1 MDRSQVKFTVN
12 DAENSSAGPLIAVV
26 GMAGRFPGA
35 RNLTEFWRNLRSG
48 VESISRLSDEQ
59 LIDAGVTAAELGNS
73 DYVKA
78 AAILEDIDRFD
89 ANFFGLSPRDAAIMD
104 PQHRHFLECAW
115 EALDNAGWSPDEFT
129 GRVGVYAGSGM
140 NSYLINN
147 LLANP
152 ELVASAGLFLLKQ
165 TGNDK
170 DVLASRVSYQLNL
183 TGPSL
188 AVQTAC
194 STSLVAIHLACQ
206 SLLSHECDMAL
217 AGGVTIEIP
226 HGRGYLYREG
236 EILSRDGHCRSFDA
250 ASSGTIFG
258 SGLGIVVLRRLED
271 ATRDGDLIHAVIRG
285 TAINNDGA
293 RKVGYLAPS
302 VAGQAD
308 AIAEALTVADTEAD
322 SISYVETHGT
332 GTAVG
337 DPIEIAALT
346 RAFRTSTERNGFCAI
361 GSLKTNIGHLDAAA
375 GVAGFIKTV
384 LALEHRELPP
394 SLNFSQPNPLIDFD
408 HSPFYVNTKLRAWES
423 DGQPRRA
430 GVTSLGIGG
439 TNAHAILEE
448 APPATPSGP
457 ARPWQ
462 LLTLSAKTPAALEAM
477 AGNLADHVE
486 EKSPNLGDA
495 AFTGHLG
502 RKAFRLRR
510 AVICS
515 DSSDAVEAL
524 RGSDPKRVLANFA
537 SENDPPVIFLC
548 SGQGSQYLL
557 MGRGLY
563 ESEPEFRSVIDF
575 CADYLY
581 QFIGIDLRTI
591 LFPPDTE
598 TSSATELLDQTRLT
612 QPALFVIEYA
622 LAKLW
627 ASWGIKPAAMIGHSV
642 GELAAACIAGV
653 FSLEAGL
660 QIIAERGRL
669 MQSLP
674 SGSMT
679 AVPLP
684 ENQVIPLLNG
694 KLSLASVNGDGQC
707 VVSGPDQAIGGL
719 EKSLAGTG
727 VQYNRLRVSRAFHSS
742 MMDPILRG
750 FADFVRKFELSPP
763 RIPYISSATG
773 SWITDG
779 EATDPDYWAR
789 QLRQTVR
796 FSDGIARAL
805 ETPGAILLEVGPG
818 NTLSALCEQHRDFS
832 AGHIVI
838 SSLRVR
844 RDNTSDQEFIVRALG
859 QLWTAGKKI
868 DWKGFHAH
876 EIRRRLPLPTYPFQ
890 RERFWIEPGRKI
902 ASVVDSHEEPLKDRE
917 PGFFRSSW
925 KREDLSRK
933 EIAQSQGPWLIFED
947 QQGVGARI
955 IQVLQRRGEQYFAV
969 QPGPKFARLA
979 SVRFEIDPD
988 NPTDYQRLLSEIA
1001 AQGNLPRTIVHLWSV
1016 CAPGAGQDSL
1026 GELSVRETMSF
1037 YSLLFLGQA
1046 LGAMDLAAT
1055 VQIAVV
1061 SNSLHQVAKEPV
1073 LAPGRALLAG
1083 PCAVIPKELA
1093 NVRCQN
1099 IDVEIHGSP
1108 SSGDDVTE
1116 TITEAATQILA
1127 ELRTQSVDSPVA
1139 YRRNRRWIQTFAKC
1153 RATDSKPAMVL
1164 RDQGVYLITGGLGGI
1179 GLVLAESIAKTIR
1192 ARLVLISRRTF
1203 PPKET
1208 WEEWSTSHHRDDATS
1223 QKIRTIREIE
1233 SLGTEVMVGTADV
1246 CDEETMKQAANQVRA
1261 RFGPINGIIHA
1272 AGVLND
1278 MPLLQKDRTSAARV
1292 LGPKVRGALVLE
1304 SVFRHD
1310 PVDFFFLMSSVSS
1323 QVAPAGQIDYVAANA
1338 FLNAFAT
1345 SRSSSGSR
1353 CVSIQWPRWTDTGM
1367 AAELDGY
1374 SELKPMHPLL
1384 GHAEHES
1391 DDTTYS
1397 TSLSLETDW
1406 IVNEH
1411 RLSGGTGLFPATGY
1425 LEMVRAAVNDLT
1437 GTSECLI
1444 SNFFVNQPLK
1454 VEAHSRQPV
1463 CLSMHKE
1470 GETYRFSART
1480 IVNDSVQWVECAG
1493 GEVTT
1498 AAQASG
1504 SRYDIESLRRR
1515 CDLGNLGGESSARNE
1530 AQERHI
1536 EFGPRWRNLERIWL
1550 GRNEALSLLQLP
1562 PEYMTEVGTY
1572 RLHPALLDMATGS
1585 AMFLIKGNET
1595 AGYLYVPI
1603 SYGRVYVSGQ
1613 LPSTC
1618 YAYIRSKAGASVE
1631 NPVATFDVTI
1641 LDREGNAIVEISDFS
1656 VRQVRDLSLLD
1667 TAKSPVDLT
1676 DRGMIP
1682 RMDAI
1687 SSEEG
1692 SRAFARILAI
1702 PDVSN
1707 VIVFPSDFSE
1717 FRERSIPQYNS
1728 APSISSAA
1736 VLSAGRD
1743 DVVELTLIRWWK
1755 ELLGVESVNSRASFF
1770 DLGGNSLT
1778 GVRLLAQVKRK
1789 YGVELQLATL
1799 FTAPTIEKLSALVRR
1814 QTEPSSFSFLI
1825 PIQPNGTKPPLY
1837 VIHGIGGSV
1846 LSFREL
1852 IKHLDAD
1859 QPIYGVEYSISK
1871 VSPALLRMEDLA
1883 AHYLEEIR
1891 RLQPNGPYH
1900 LLGYS
1905 FGGLLAFEIAQQLTA
1920 AGQQVELL
1928 GMVDTFLMN
1937 EVRAA
1942 GLKRSVYARLKRRA
1956 AGLGRHTRRFV
1967 FGPGRRAYL
1976 REDLGQR
1983 FHEIVGE
1990 FRQSI
1995 YAFLDARGRPIP
2007 KFLERAQDVNWFAAL
2022 RYEALP
2028 YSGSITLFR
2037 AATAEGFADLSH
2049 DRELGWGPLAQGGV
2063 AVHEIPGT
2071 HSDMMREPNVRI
2083 LAREVNGTL
2092 RDHQSADPDLLFS
2105 KRAAARPASAS
2116 LVIVGIDEKVTARN
2130 RRTHATPVQ

>member
-495 AFTGHLG
+495 AFTGHFG

-727 VQYNRLRVSRAFHSS
+727 VQYNRLRVSHAFHSS

-805 ETPGAILLEVGPG
+805 ETPGAIFLEVGPG

-1016 CAPGAGQDSL
+1016 CAPGAGRDSL

-1374 SELKPMHPLL
+1374 SELKPIHPLL

-1411 RLSGGTGLFPATGY
+1411 RLSGGPGLFPATGY
-1425 LEMVRAAVNDLT
+1425 LEMVRAAVADLT

-1444 SNFFVNQPLK
+1444 SNFVVNQPLK

-2116 LVIVGIDEKVTARN
+2116 LVVVGIDEKVTARN
-2130 RRTHATPVQ
+2130 RRTHAAPVQ